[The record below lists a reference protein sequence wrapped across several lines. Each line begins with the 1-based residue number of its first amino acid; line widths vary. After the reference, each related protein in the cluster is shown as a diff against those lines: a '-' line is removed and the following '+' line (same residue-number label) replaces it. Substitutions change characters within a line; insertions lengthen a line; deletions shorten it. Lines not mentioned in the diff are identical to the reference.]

1 MPPPPAPANDVI
13 VSRAASTRAAAGHD
27 DPRGRRRAAHSI
39 RRMDRLFSRARASS
53 FSRQPPASETSAE
66 RLPSSSLAAAAAAAH
81 VRLIVVVRRLLAGAS
96 AGAPIQLGRFR
107 CGAFWR
113 PMNGLGARLA
123 AAANRR
129 PSRSPRA
136 KRLAPFVSAGRLAAS
151 GASAAAAAVYEI
163 DDGLVAPQPRTKQS
177 RRQQNGSSASRG
189 KEGQQKQ
196 LTAGGQLELN
206 GRPLCLCC
214 PDSIQNW
221 RPARAELCLPLAC
234 RRA

>member
-1 MPPPPAPANDVI
+1 MPPAPAPANDVI

-66 RLPSSSLAAAAAAAH
+66 RLPSSSLAAAAAAH

>member
-1 MPPPPAPANDVI
+1 MPPAPAPANDVI

-66 RLPSSSLAAAAAAAH
+66 RLPSSSLAAAAAAH

-163 DDGLVAPQPRTKQS
+163 DDGLVARKPRTKQS
-177 RRQQNGSSASRG
+177 CRQQRQRG
-189 KEGQQKQ
+189 PAKA
-196 LTAGGQLELN
+196 TDC
-206 GRPLCLCC
+206 GR
-214 PDSIQNW
+214 S
-221 RPARAELCLPLAC
+221 ARAQWPTTVSLLSRFNSKLAAGA
-234 RRA
+234 R